1 MSLDVTAGGA
11 FVAGLLSFASPC
23 VLPLVPPYL
32 AYMGGRSSSCA
43 SRAVRGAR
51 AAGGAV
57 LCRRFSTVFGR
68 WAPRRPGWGG
78 DRRPTRLPSYVA
90 GMRSC

>member
-32 AYMGGRSSSCA
+32 AFIGRVSIEQLQA
-43 SRAVRGAR
+43 AVRGDAKPAR
-51 AAGGAV
+51 KSPPCRHGGLEAA
-57 LCRRFSTVFGR
+57 F
-68 WAPRRPGWGG
+68 
-78 DRRPTRLPSYVA
+78 
-90 GMRSC
+90 